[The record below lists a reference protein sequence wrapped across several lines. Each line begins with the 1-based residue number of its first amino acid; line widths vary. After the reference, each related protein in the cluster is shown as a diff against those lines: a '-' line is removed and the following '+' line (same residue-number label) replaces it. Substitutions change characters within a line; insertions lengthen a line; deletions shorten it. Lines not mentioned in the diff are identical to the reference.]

1 MYFEK
6 ISLEQWLNDYDP
18 VGWLKHYRPTE
29 CNEFCAARRYE
40 EIKLPKQGTKHSMGM
55 DFFAPYDIKIYA
67 HDDLVVPTGIRW
79 VVSNYVSVGLLIVP
93 RSGLGFKH
101 GIRLA
106 NTIGV
111 IDADYQFADNDGH
124 IMIKL
129 HNPSDEDVEI
139 EQGKGFAQGI
149 VMPYFI
155 CNGAESDEDR
165 TNGFGS
171 TTK

>member
-6 ISLEQWLNDYDP
+6 ISLEQWLKDYAP
-18 VGWLKHYRPTE
+18 IAFNKSYATRK
-29 CNEFCAARRYE
+29 YE
-40 EIKLPKQGTKHSMGM
+40 EIKLPKQGTKRAMGM
-55 DFFAPYDIKIYA
+55 DFFAPYDIVIPPY
-67 HDDLVVPTGIRW
+67 HYTTIPTGVRW
-79 VVSNYVSVGLLIVP
+79 VVSELEANAGLLIVP

-111 IDADYQFADNDGH
+111 IDADYQFADNEGH
-124 IMIKL
+124 IMVKL
-129 HNPSDEDVEI
+129 YNPSDEFVI
-139 EQGKGFAQGI
+139 IGQGKGFAQGI

-165 TNGFGS
+165 TGGFGS

>member
-6 ISLEQWLNDYDP
+6 ISLEQWLKDYDP
-18 VGWLKHYRPTE
+18 MDFDESYATRK
-29 CNEFCAARRYE
+29 YE
-40 EIKLPKQGTKHSMGM
+40 EIKLPKQGTKYSMGM
-55 DFFAPYDIKIYA
+55 DFFAPYDIAIIP
-67 HDDLVVPTGIRW
+67 DDYTTVLTGVRW
-79 VVSNYVSVGLLIVP
+79 VVPELEANAGLLIVP

-111 IDADYQFADNDGH
+111 IDADYQFADNEGH

-129 HNPSDEDVEI
+129 YNPSDNIVEI

-149 VMPYFI
+149 VTTYFT
-155 CNGAESDEDR
+155 CHGAESDEDR
-165 TNGFGS
+165 TDGFGS

>member
-6 ISLEQWLNDYDP
+6 ISLEQWLKDYDP
-18 VGWLKHYRPTE
+18 MD
-29 CNEFCAARRYE
+29 CNESYATRKYE
-40 EIKLPKQGTKHSMGM
+40 EIELPKQGTKRAMGM
-55 DFFAPYDIKIYA
+55 DFFAPYDIVIPSHCYA
-67 HDDLVVPTGIRW
+67 TIPTGIRW
-79 VVSNYVSVGLLIVP
+79 VLEESEPPFGLIIVP

-111 IDADYQFADNDGH
+111 IDADYQFADNEGH

-129 HNPSDEDVEI
+129 YNPSDEDVEI

-149 VMPYFI
+149 VTPYFI
-155 CNGAESDEDR
+155 CDGAKSDEDR
-165 TNGFGS
+165 TGGFGS